1 MRMSDPVDTET
12 MKVCEATDDKVPSI
26 RDNIATE
33 SEVTDQNQSSKD
45 EHGSNNNN
53 KRDVQVQISKK
64 IYTLKSSDAFKSS
77 QWRQTT

>member
-12 MKVCEATDDKVPSI
+12 MKVCEVADDKMPSI
-26 RDNIATE
+26 RDNIATK

-53 KRDVQVQISKK
+53 KRDTQVKNNNLKMYTPINLKK
-64 IYTLKSSDAFKSS
+64 TGK
-77 QWRQTT
+77 QWNT